1 MHRAPQPQFAP
12 GGLDAA
18 ALAVAPDLDPT
29 LAQWLTSDGLLT
41 ERLRALPHMRL
52 RTLAETDVTLS
63 DRDRALTQTQDR
75 SGRLREI
82 SLQSGDTRYVYGS
95 SVIPASLVAAYPWL
109 SELGDQ
115 PLGATLTG
123 RLAVARSAFT
133 FYRLVA
139 TEPLAQRAAG
149 RVPEGPLWSRCSTF
163 ELPQGL
169 ILVTE
174 VFLPPL
180 ARWPVS

>member
-1 MHRAPQPQFAP
+1 MHRAPQPQLAP

-18 ALAVAPDLDPT
+18 ALALAPDLDPI

-63 DRDRALTQTQDR
+63 DRDRALTRTEDR

-82 SLQSGDTRYVYGS
+82 SMQSGDTRYVYGS
-95 SVIPASLVAAYPWL
+95 SVIPASLLAAYPWL
-109 SELGDQ
+109 SQLGDE
-115 PLGATLTG
+115 PLGATLTT
-123 RLAVARSAFT
+123 RLVVARSAFT
-133 FYRLVA
+133 FYRLAVA
-139 TEPLAQRAAG
+139 EPLAQRAAG
-149 RVPEGPLWSRCSTF
+149 RVLQEPLWSRCSTF
-163 ELPQGL
+163 QLPLGF

-180 ARWPVS
+180 AQWPIS